1 MKILY
6 QFAWPAQNLRLKF
19 NLNESSKK
27 YDNLEKEKVEIQT
40 CFSKDFNYLYISDL
54 NIYILPIQYTFQMKE
69 EDKLAYYEEAMKKGL
84 GGYLMPDQFTSIGK
98 FKVKTPT
105 YNSPVDMYSD
115 QTMDDMICGS
125 GNVE

>member
-40 CFSKDFNYLYISDL
+40 CFSKDFNCLVL
-54 NIYILPIQYTFQMKE
+54 T
-69 EDKLAYYEEAMKKGL
+69 
-84 GGYLMPDQFTSIGK
+84 
-98 FKVKTPT
+98 
-105 YNSPVDMYSD
+105 
-115 QTMDDMICGS
+115 
-125 GNVE
+125 

>member
-40 CFSKDFNYLYISDL
+40 CFSKDFNYLYK
-54 NIYILPIQYTFQMKE
+54 YF
-69 EDKLAYYEEAMKKGL
+69 GL
-84 GGYLMPDQFTSIGK
+84 GPKYIYYL
-98 FKVKTPT
+98 
-105 YNSPVDMYSD
+105 YNIPFR
-115 QTMDDMICGS
+115 
-125 GNVE
+125 

>member
-40 CFSKDFNYLYISDL
+40 SFSKDFNCLLTQAPVYFGPKY
-54 NIYILPIQYTFQMKE
+54 IYIVLK
-69 EDKLAYYEEAMKKGL
+69 
-84 GGYLMPDQFTSIGK
+84 
-98 FKVKTPT
+98 
-105 YNSPVDMYSD
+105 
-115 QTMDDMICGS
+115 
-125 GNVE
+125 

>member
-40 CFSKDFNYLYISDL
+40 CFSKVP
-54 NIYILPIQYTFQMKE
+54 IYFGPK
-69 EDKLAYYEEAMKKGL
+69 
-84 GGYLMPDQFTSIGK
+84 
-98 FKVKTPT
+98 
-105 YNSPVDMYSD
+105 
-115 QTMDDMICGS
+115 
-125 GNVE
+125 